1 MIACWLKDQ
10 PWYQTINNPYQSW
23 VEMYA
28 NDEFQ
33 IAMQEEIDW
42 INQRLA
48 NIDSQR
54 FQQLTKIFIKATQ
67 LEADFWQMGL
77 DKSY

>member
-1 MIACWLKDQ
+1 
-10 PWYQTINNPYQSW
+10 
-23 VEMYA
+23 MYA

-54 FQQLTKIFIKATQ
+54 FQQLTKIFTKATQ